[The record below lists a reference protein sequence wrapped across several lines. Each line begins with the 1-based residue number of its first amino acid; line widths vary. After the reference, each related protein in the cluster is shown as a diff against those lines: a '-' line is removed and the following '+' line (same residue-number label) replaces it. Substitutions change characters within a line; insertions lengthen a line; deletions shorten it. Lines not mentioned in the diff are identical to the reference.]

1 MKTITSK
8 ILTLLFTSLTIFFS
22 ETYSQDKILL
32 PHGFVTYSRGE
43 NYERVICRAEIAPDM
58 TYEQIHATE
67 RVICEK
73 GEFGGDITTQISFD
87 GKWVAFARSL
97 KDTDDGSGGNN
108 YADFDKWD
116 IYIARVDGDLPVTPI
131 RIGHGFFP
139 SWGEDSREKIKTLY
153 YSRCDGEKRVCKV
166 KIDDKGNIV
175 ESETIIG
182 ILPEDGYEG
191 FTFAAPNGQFAAYRK
206 RGAVY
211 TYWFEGP
218 NKGKSILMTGG
229 CHPHVTADSRW
240 VYHANRNAVR
250 TDGSARGEAGAGG
263 LYHYGSSNDM
273 NWFVTRTEGDNTIIN
288 KGRESWLC
296 TLYQTDTEFKTEK
309 AVMISKEAGFID
321 IHVFDDAKSRKA
333 AKNNKAYY
341 EKLKTEGLSEKNAR
355 VTQIKGFSS
364 SKIAGLPV
372 SKTGESFVWLND
384 KADNRIINSKGE
396 FIRSCRL
403 IPQGLAYIGQN
414 GRIVCKGGYFYSPE
428 QTDLE
433 IIPKLA
439 ASQNQFSVELEFLPY
454 KEKQS
459 GPARILTF
467 SNGASL
473 RNFTIGQEGNHLIMR
488 LRTTVVGDNGVS
500 NAHPDAILG
509 TIEANRPYHLTV
521 SFQPGILIWTLNG
534 KLGQIDWPG
543 NITNWENM
551 FLQVGDE
558 HDADRKWMGEV
569 RNIRLYAYALSAKEQ
584 KKHYTQAYKKLHELE
599 PEKAIHVKA
608 KLIEESEPPT
618 IEQLNEQGYKR
629 CLTTRHFLITKTI
642 DNNSFPTNNIIVK
655 EWVILDSTPLNQR
668 KVGEEYELK
677 LFEAKNHKELENE
690 YTVEGLSQFDLPIYY
705 NAELYPPL
713 E

>member
-1 MKTITSK
+1 MKTIANK
-8 ILTLLFTSLTIFFS
+8 IRPLFWIWLAVLSLS
-22 ETYSQDKILL
+22 AYSQDKILL

-43 NYERVICRAEIAPDM
+43 DFNRVICRAEIAPGM

-97 KDTDDGSGGNN
+97 QGTSDGSGGND
-108 YADFDKWD
+108 YSDFDKWD

-139 SWGEDSREKIKTLY
+139 SWGDDSREKVKTLY

-175 ESETIIG
+175 EQESVVGKI
-182 ILPEDGYEG
+182 PEEGYEG
-191 FTFAAPNGQFAAYRK
+191 FIFAAPNGQFAAYRK
-206 RGAVY
+206 SSAVY

-218 NKGKSILMTGG
+218 NKGKAILMTGG

-250 TDGSARGEAGAGG
+250 SDGSARGEAGAGG

-333 AKNNKAYY
+333 AKNNKAYW
-341 EKLKTEGLSEKNAR
+341 EKLAKEGLSEKNER
-355 VTQIKGFSS
+355 VAQIKGFSA
-364 SKIAGLPV
+364 SKMEGLPV
-372 SKTGESFVWLND
+372 SKAGESFIWQND
-384 KADNRIINSKGE
+384 KADNRIVNAKGE
-396 FIRSCRL
+396 FLRSCRL
-403 IPQGLAYIGQN
+403 VPQGLAYIGQN
-414 GRIVCKGGYFYSPE
+414 GRIVCKGGNFYAPE
-428 QTDLE
+428 QSDLE
-433 IIPKLA
+433 AIPRLA
-439 ASQNQFSVELEFLPY
+439 ASQNQFSAELELLPY
-454 KEKQS
+454 EAKQS

-473 RNFTIGQEGNHLIMR
+473 RDFTIGQEGDHLVMR
-488 LRTTVVGDNGVS
+488 LRTTVVGNNGVS
-500 NAHPDAILG
+500 KIHPEAVLG
-509 TIEANRPYHLTV
+509 KIEANQPYHLIV
-521 SFQPGILIWTLNG
+521 SFQPGTLVWRLNG
-534 KLGQIDWPG
+534 KLGQADWPG
-543 NITNWENM
+543 DLTNWENM
-551 FLQVGDE
+551 YLQVGDE
-558 HDADRKWMGEV
+558 RDADRKWLGEV

-584 KKHYTQAYKKLHELE
+584 KKRYAQAQKRLNELI
-599 PEKAIHVKA
+599 PEKPVRVKA
-608 KLIEESEPPT
+608 KLVEESVPPT

-629 CLTTRHFLITKTI
+629 CLTTRHFLITEVLEGKTLPSQDI
-642 DNNSFPTNNIIVK
+642 VVK
-655 EWVILDSTPLNQR
+655 EWCILDLIPLNR
-668 KVGEEYELK
+668 REVGKEYELS
-677 LFEAKNHKELENE
+677 LYDTGNHKELDNE
-690 YTVEGLSQFDLPIYY
+690 YTVEGLSQFDLPVYY
-705 NAELYPPL
+705 STELSPVR
-713 E
+713 